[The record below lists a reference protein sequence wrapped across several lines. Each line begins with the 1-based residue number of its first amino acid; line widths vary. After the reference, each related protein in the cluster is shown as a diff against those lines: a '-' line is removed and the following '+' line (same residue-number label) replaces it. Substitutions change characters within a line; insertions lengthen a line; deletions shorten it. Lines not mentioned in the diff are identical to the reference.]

1 MDQVRE
7 NCEVVV
13 KTENS
18 YGSG

>member
-18 YGSG
+18 YWSG